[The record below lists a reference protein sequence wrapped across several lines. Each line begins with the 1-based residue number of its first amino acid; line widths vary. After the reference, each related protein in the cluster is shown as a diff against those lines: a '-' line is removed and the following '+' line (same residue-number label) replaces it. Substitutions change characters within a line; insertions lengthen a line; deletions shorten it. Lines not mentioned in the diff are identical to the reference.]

1 MIYLHCFP
9 CTFVILVRLY
19 VVLCLYQFFMI
30 FIASTRQIFL
40 ISASCFCYI
49 CTSYHFCIYTLSA
62 FFFLHKKCTEGHL
75 PCTNGIV
82 LIQKAGMKRCGQR
95 AALADRREPLAP
107 TGLPSQPSDHTF
119 SPSLAFLQ
127 WQHDLRH
134 KHPRLILP
142 VNVPAIFFNHKIDPF

>member
-1 MIYLHCFP
+1 MLYFYDEFRWMTARLRSRYP

-62 FFFLHKKCTEGHL
+62 FFFFT
-75 PCTNGIV
+75 
-82 LIQKAGMKRCGQR
+82 QKVHGRSSSVHQRYRPYTKGCNEKVCPTRCAGRPAE
-95 AALADRREPLAP
+95 AAGRESAFGR
-107 TGLPSQPSDHTF
+107 GLD
-119 SPSLAFLQ
+119 
-127 WQHDLRH
+127 DLNMSVT
-134 KHPRLILP
+134 PQ
-142 VNVPAIFFNHKIDPF
+142 

>member
-1 MIYLHCFP
+1 MLYFYDEFRWMTARLRSRYP

-62 FFFLHKKCTEGHL
+62 FLFFTQKVHGRSSSVHQRYHPYTKGWNEKVWPTRCAGSHRSALTAFRPHL
-75 PCTNGIV
+75 FP
-82 LIQKAGMKRCGQR
+82 Q
-95 AALADRREPLAP
+95 
-107 TGLPSQPSDHTF
+107 HF
-119 SPSLAFLQ
+119 SP
-127 WQHDLRH
+127 
-134 KHPRLILP
+134 
-142 VNVPAIFFNHKIDPF
+142 PFTAAA